1 MLKADDKETPARSS
15 LLLKAR
21 ERMREQG
28 RRGLK
33 RRPVRPRR
41 PEQQIREYRAA
52 LRRVVRAIEQQIRER
67 VFTQLE
73 GLLSE
78 AGTRDDDARADDWG
92 AQLADLFAATR
103 SGIRPAVEQ
112 AEQTM
117 TSLGDETKERATD
130 DVKRQ
135 IRSVLGVAPDFFDQ
149 DQIGGLLNE
158 WKRNNAAFITKF
170 SDDSISEAQDIV
182 SRAVRS
188 GRPAKEIRKELRAK
202 FKISENRA
210 ARIARTE
217 VSQLNTQVARNRQTE
232 LGIEKYIWR
241 TSRDERV
248 REEHRDRAGKRYSW
262 DSPPEGGHP
271 GEPINCRCEPQADTD
286 SLLDELEAS

>member
-1 MLKADDKETPARSS
+1 MLKVDDKETSARRS

-52 LRRVVRAIEQQIRER
+52 LRRVFRAIEEQVRQR

-73 GLLSE
+73 DLLAE
-78 AGTRDDDARADDWG
+78 AGTRDDAERADDWG
-92 AQLADLFAATR
+92 ARLADLFAATR
-103 SGIRPAVEQ
+103 SGISPSVEQ
-112 AEQTM
+112 AEQKM

-135 IRSVLGVAPDFFDQ
+135 VRSVLGVAPDFFDQ

-158 WKRNNAAFITKF
+158 WKRNNAAFITRF
-170 SDDSISEAQDIV
+170 SEESIREAQDIV
-182 SRAVRS
+182 SRSVRS
-188 GRPAKEIRKELRAK
+188 GRSAKEVRKELRQR
-202 FKISENRA
+202 FKISETRA

-217 VSQLNTQVARNRQTE
+217 ISQLNTQVARNRQTE
-232 LGIEKYIWR
+232 LGIDGYIWR

-248 REEHRDRAGKRYSW
+248 REEHRDRDGKWYSW
-262 DSPPEGGHP
+262 ANPPDGGHP

-286 SLLDELEAS
+286 SLLDELEAL